1 MNVRTRIFR
10 CAGNQKVAVSPG
22 FPVELVGVGKVHAAF
37 VNESRTRGPVQRSVQ
52 EIRVAPLPRNCP
64 DFLLVLL
71 ALAGSM
77 RLSLMKSRTRGGVQ
91 WARQETRVL
100 PARCTFFAEHRAV
113 ASRTT

>member
-1 MNVRTRIFR
+1 MNVRARIFR

-22 FPVELVGVGKVHAAF
+22 FPVELVGVGQVHAAF

-52 EIRVAPLPRNCP
+52 EIRVAHLPRI
-64 DFLLVLL
+64 
-71 ALAGSM
+71 
-77 RLSLMKSRTRGGVQ
+77 
-91 WARQETRVL
+91 L